1 MFPISN
7 GMKKNQLVIFIV
19 FVVAVVLVILLANRT
34 GSSRSE
40 SNPNTLID
48 SANGAGAL
56 VAAEP
61 FYDLGTISMSAGK
74 VSRMFKITNTGT
86 GQVFVKKIYTSCMCT
101 TATLTTKEGTAGPFG
116 MPGHEAIPT
125 ISQTVAPNEEASIEA
140 IFDPAAHG
148 PAGVGRV
155 RRSIYIETDS
165 QKEPLELIFEANV
178 TS

>member
-1 MFPISN
+1 
-7 GMKKNQLVIFIV
+7 MKKNQIVILIVFIV
-19 FVVAVVLVILLANRT
+19 AVALVILSANRT
-34 GSSRSE
+34 GSSPSE
-40 SNPNTLID
+40 NNSNILAG
-48 SANGAGAL
+48 SANGTGTL
-56 VAAEP
+56 VAVES

-74 VSRMFKITNTGT
+74 VSRVFKITNTGT

-165 QKEPLELIFEANV
+165 QKEPLELVFEANV